1 MSENKTNMDD
11 IFIKTTNINSI
22 KSCEGKDENNFN
34 VWSRETKPGD
44 FRFIILSLGIT
55 GSGKSSAI
63 RKAKELASLINPIA
77 SRNPWVTEEI
87 SHDNIVTN
95 NKNYKTCFDDLGI
108 NIENL
113 ISKLENNT
121 ISDDPEL
128 LDIHEKLEQCYF
140 KYRMNKDNVE
150 SSATRR
156 EYGFSGK
163 TTRSKMGKPS
173 KENTI
178 TSKDSKE
185 QRKQKW
191 KTSDIGK
198 TLQEHEFEEFVRPRA
213 AYHKYPETVFNSDIT
228 VYRRITDAINAKK
241 NIVYEATGKKY
252 ETIKKIIELA
262 ARNCKV
268 KKENPKHAKYIII
281 TTLNI
286 IDPGKASERIK
297 ERFLQDLKNYNIN
310 KENNPAPRLPTFNIE
325 KLTNINEKIY
335 SNVEKLI
342 QHCKCVYNSYKGIY
356 IWNDNENKFCEGV
369 GIDYFIFFNQN
380 DGDFRKK
387 NTYPSVVVPLSER
400 SKNLTKLTNNK
411 NIEFNKNDKNKL
423 TLLMKKNICFNDETN
438 KKQKLEND
446 ERKTND
452 VSNPDKLTQTF
463 GSVNLAYAE
472 KMKKLKN
479 MRRHGTTT
487 TELTIGD
494 ITRQIKN
501 KTRKRGGKQKI
512 KKRKTYK
519 KQKTQQKRKTHKKQK
534 TYKKTKNS

>member
-22 KSCEGKDENNFN
+22 KSCEGKDENNFD
-34 VWSRETKPGD
+34 VWSRETKPRD

-77 SRNPWVTEEI
+77 YRNSWVTEEI

-128 LDIHEKLEQCYF
+128 LGIHEKLEQCYF
-140 KYRMNKDNVE
+140 KYRMNNGE
-150 SSATRR
+150 FSTTRR

-163 TTRSKMGKPS
+163 TKRYKMSQPQEKI
-173 KENTI
+173 KRD
-178 TSKDSKE
+178 DSDDKI
-185 QRKQKW
+185 KQKW

-198 TLQEHEFEEFVRPRA
+198 TLQEHEFEEFVRPRV
-213 AYHKYPETVFNSDIT
+213 AYHKYPEKVFNSDIT

-268 KKENPKHAKYIII
+268 KKENLKHAKYIII

-286 IDPGKASERIK
+286 IDPVKASERIK

-310 KENNPAPRLPTFNIE
+310 KKNNPAPRLPTFNIK
-325 KLTNINEKIY
+325 KLTDINEKIY

-342 QHCKCVYNSYKGIY
+342 QHCKCVYNSGSGRY

-369 GIDYFIFFNQN
+369 GIDYLLFYNQN

-387 NTYPSVVVPLSER
+387 NTYASVVVPLSER
-400 SKNLTKLTNNK
+400 SKYLTKLTSNK

-423 TLLMKKNICFNDETN
+423 TLLMNKNICLHNETN
-438 KKQKLEND
+438 KKKKLYID
-446 ERKTND
+446 ERIKLAN

-463 GSVNLAYAE
+463 GSANLAYAE
-472 KMKKLKN
+472 KMRKLKN
-479 MRRHGTTT
+479 MRRRGATT

-501 KTRKRGGKQKI
+501 KTKKRGGKQKI
-512 KKRKTYK
+512 KKRKTHK
-519 KQKTQQKRKTHKKQK
+519 KQKTQQKRKSHRKRKTHKKLK
-534 TYKKTKNS
+534 

>member
-22 KSCEGKDENNFN
+22 KSCEGKDENNFD
-34 VWSRETKPGD
+34 VWSRETKPRD

-95 NKNYKTCFDDLGI
+95 NKNYKTCFDNLNLD
-108 NIENL
+108 IENI
-113 ISKLENNT
+113 ISKLEDNT
-121 ISDDPEL
+121 ISYDPEL
-128 LDIHEKLEQCYF
+128 LNIHKKLEQCYF
-140 KYRMNKDNVE
+140 KFRMNKDNGE
-150 SSATRR
+150 FSTIRR
-156 EYGFSGK
+156 EYGFSG
-163 TTRSKMGKPS
+163 RSKRYKMSQPQEKI
-173 KENTI
+173 KRN
-178 TSKDSKE
+178 DSDDNI
-185 QRKQKW
+185 KQKW
-191 KTSDIGK
+191 RTSNIAQA
-198 TLQEHEFEEFVRPRA
+198 LQEHEFEEFVKPRA
-213 AYHKYPETVFNSDIT
+213 PYHKYPERVFNSDIT
-228 VYRRITDAINAKK
+228 VYRRITEAINTKK
-241 NIVYEATGKKY
+241 NIIYEATGKKY

-268 KKENPKHAKYIII
+268 KKEDPKHVKYIII

-286 IDPGKASERIK
+286 IDPVKASERIK

-325 KLTNINEKIY
+325 KLADSNEKIY

-342 QHCKCVYNSYKGIY
+342 QHCKCVYNSDKGIY

-369 GIDYFIFFNQN
+369 GIDYLLFYNQN

-423 TLLMKKNICFNDETN
+423 TLLMNKNICLHNETN
-438 KKQKLEND
+438 KKQKLDID
-446 ERKTND
+446 ERKKLTN
-452 VSNPDKLTQTF
+452 VSNPDKITQTF
-463 GSVNLAYAE
+463 GSANLAYTE

>member
-1 MSENKTNMDD
+1 MSENKTTMDD
-11 IFIKTTNINSI
+11 IFIKTTDLNYIER
-22 KSCEGKDENNFN
+22 CEGKDENNFDL
-34 VWSRETKPGD
+34 WSRNAKPED

-63 RKAKELASLINPIA
+63 QKAKELASLINPIA

-95 NKNYKTCFDDLGI
+95 NKNYKKCFDDLNI

-113 ISKLENNT
+113 DE
-121 ISDDPEL
+121 PEL
-128 LDIHEKLEQCYF
+128 LNIHEKLEQCYF
-140 KYRMNKDNVE
+140 KYRMNKDNGE
-150 SSATRR
+150 FSATRR

-163 TTRSKMGKPS
+163 TKRSKMGQPPEK
-173 KENTI
+173 I
-178 TSKDSKE
+178 TSNDSDE
-185 QRKQKW
+185 QRKRKW
-191 KTSDIGK
+191 KTSAIGK
-198 TLQEHEFEEFVRPRA
+198 TLQEHEFEEFVKPRA
-213 AYHKYPETVFNSDIT
+213 PYHKYPETIFNSDIT
-228 VYRRITDAINAKK
+228 VYRRIADAINAKK

-252 ETIKKIIELA
+252 KTIKKIIELA
-262 ARNCKV
+262 VRKCKV
-268 KKENPKHAKYIII
+268 EKEDSKHAKYIII

-286 IDPGKASERIK
+286 IDPVKASERIK
-297 ERFLQDLKNYNIN
+297 KRFLQDLKNYNIN

-325 KLTNINEKIY
+325 KLADSNEIIY

-342 QHCKCVYNSYKGIY
+342 QHCKCVYNSDKDRY

-369 GIDYFIFFNQN
+369 GIDYLLFFNQN
-380 DGDFRKK
+380 YGDFRKK
-387 NTYPSVVVPLSER
+387 NTYASVVVPLSER
-400 SKNLTKLTNNK
+400 SKNLTKLTSNK
-411 NIEFNKNDKNKL
+411 NIEFNKKDKNKL
-423 TLLMKKNICFNDETN
+423 TLLMKKNICLNDETN
-438 KKQKLEND
+438 KKQKFD

-479 MRRHGTTT
+479 MRRRGATTA
-487 TELTIGD
+487 ELTIGD

-512 KKRKTYK
+512 KKRKTHK
-519 KQKTQQKRKTHKKQK
+519 KQKTQQKRKSQRKRKTHKKLK
-534 TYKKTKNS
+534 

>member
-22 KSCEGKDENNFN
+22 KSCEGKYENNFD
-34 VWSRETKPGD
+34 VWSRKTKPGD

-63 RKAKELASLINPIA
+63 QKAKELASLINPTA
-77 SRNPWVTEEI
+77 SRNQWVTEEI

-95 NKNYKTCFDDLGI
+95 NTNYKKCFDNLNLD
-108 NIENL
+108 IENI

-128 LDIHEKLEQCYF
+128 LDIHKKLEQCYF

-156 EYGFSGK
+156 EYGFSG
-163 TTRSKMGKPS
+163 RSKRVIMSKP
-173 KENTI
+173 KEKFTRNDTDD
-178 TSKDSKE
+178 T
-185 QRKQKW
+185 RRQKW
-191 KTSDIGK
+191 KTSNIAQA
-198 TLQEHEFEEFVRPRA
+198 LQEHEFEEFVRPRA
-213 AYHKYPETVFNSDIT
+213 AHHKYPETVFNSDIT
-228 VYRRITDAINAKK
+228 VYRRITEAINTKK
-241 NIVYEATGKKY
+241 NIIYEATGKKY

-268 KKENPKHAKYIII
+268 KKEDSKHAKYIII

-286 IDPGKASERIK
+286 IEPVKASERIK

-325 KLTNINEKIY
+325 KLADSNEIIY
-335 SNVEKLI
+335 SNVERLI
-342 QHCKCVYNSYKGIY
+342 QHCKCVYNSDTGIY

-369 GIDYFIFFNQN
+369 GIDYLLFFNQN
-380 DGDFRKK
+380 EGDFRKK
-387 NTYPSVVVPLSER
+387 NTYASVVVPLSER
-400 SKNLTKLTNNK
+400 SKNLTKLTSNE

-423 TLLMKKNICFNDETN
+423 TLLMNKNICLNNETN
-438 KKQKLEND
+438 KKQKFDTD

-452 VSNPDKLTQTF
+452 VSNPDKITQTF
-463 GSVNLAYAE
+463 GSANLAYAE

-479 MRRHGTTT
+479 MRRRGTTT

-512 KKRKTYK
+512 KKRKTHK
-519 KQKTQQKRKTHKKQK
+519 KQKTQQKRKSQRKRKTHKKLK
-534 TYKKTKNS
+534 

>member
-1 MSENKTNMDD
+1 MSENKTNMGD
-11 IFIKTTNINSI
+11 IFKKTTNINSI

-77 SRNPWVTEEI
+77 FRNPWVTEEI

-95 NKNYKTCFDDLGI
+95 NKNYKTCFDNLNLD
-108 NIENL
+108 IENI
-113 ISKLENNT
+113 ISKLEDNT
-121 ISDDPEL
+121 ICLDPEL
-128 LDIHEKLEQCYF
+128 LNIHKKLEQCYF
-140 KYRMNKDNVE
+140 KFRMNKDNGE
-150 SSATRR
+150 FSTIRR

-163 TTRSKMGKPS
+163 TTRSKMGQPLNKI
-173 KENTI
+173 KRD
-178 TSKDSKE
+178 DSDDNI
-185 QRKQKW
+185 KQKW

-198 TLQEHEFEEFVRPRA
+198 TLQEHEFEEFVRPKA

-262 ARNCKV
+262 ARNCKY
-268 KKENPKHAKYIII
+268 KRDSKHAKYIII

-286 IDPGKASERIK
+286 IDPLNASERIK

-325 KLTNINEKIY
+325 KLADSNEKIY
-335 SNVEKLI
+335 SNVERLI
-342 QHCKCVYNSYKGIY
+342 QHCKCVYNSDNNTY

-369 GIDYFIFFNQN
+369 GIDYLLFFNQN
-380 DGDFRKK
+380 EGDFRKK
-387 NTYPSVVVPLSER
+387 NTYASVVVPLSER
-400 SKNLTKLTNNK
+400 SKNLTKLTSNK
-411 NIEFNKNDKNKL
+411 NIEFNKNDKRKL
-423 TLLMKKNICFNDETN
+423 TSLMNKNICLNNETN
-438 KKQKLEND
+438 KKQKFDTD

-452 VSNPDKLTQTF
+452 VSNPDKITQTF
-463 GSVNLAYAE
+463 GSANLAYTE

-479 MRRHGTTT
+479 MRRRGTTT

-501 KTRKRGGKQKI
+501 KTIKRGGKQKI
-512 KKRKTYK
+512 KKRKTHK
-519 KQKTQQKRKTHKKQK
+519 KRKSQQKRKSQRKRKTHKKLK
-534 TYKKTKNS
+534 